1 MDPNVQKLPN
11 TGHFFIPE
19 EVHFALQGSDEVS
32 VEEIVDDD
40 EMVPESNIPIHN
52 NLKNPPQVHHNQLPP
67 FQAPPGHEIS
77 AASLIN

>member
-1 MDPNVQKLPN
+1 MDPNVQKLPD

-19 EVHFALQGSDEVS
+19 EVHFALQGNDEMS

-52 NLKNPPQVHHNQLPP
+52 NC
-67 FQAPPGHEIS
+67 
-77 AASLIN
+77 